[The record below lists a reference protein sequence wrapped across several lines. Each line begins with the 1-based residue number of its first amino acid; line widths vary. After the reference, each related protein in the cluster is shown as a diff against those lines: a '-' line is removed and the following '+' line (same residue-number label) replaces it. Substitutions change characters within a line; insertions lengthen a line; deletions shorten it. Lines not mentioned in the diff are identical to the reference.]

1 MNSIVLCPSVPPGV
15 ERHDFDL
22 MISTTCI
29 EIPVSQIQLLGSL
42 DQAGQ
47 IIKCFLIYLILFYF
61 FFKLKCRVI
70 SNQHKWCLNREHSQ
84 SRYPTTIPWPGEE
97 IYWHSPHEQDVH

>member
-15 ERHDFDL
+15 ERHDFD
-22 MISTTCI
+22 
-29 EIPVSQIQLLGSL
+29 QLLVLRYRFHRCSFKGHWIKL
-42 DQAGQ
+42 D
-47 IIKCFLIYLILFYF
+47 KLSNVLSFTYSYFTF
-61 FFKLKCRVI
+61 FFKLKRRVI

-84 SRYPTTIPWPGEE
+84 SRYPTTISWPGEE